1 MLWVFLLF
9 LMFFSTNANVYEA
22 NTTDLSKCK
31 VHYSR
36 SEDTYKHFYEIAD
49 ESHGNDTILD
59 FHFLVLAASDA
70 HILFS
75 PSMKLNKNDPA
86 YEIVLG
92 AGGNMFSDI
101 RRAQKSAVKAS
112 VRLNNILSSL
122 DPQAF
127 WIHISKDGLI
137 DVGREGEELGFLSW
151 RDNDPLPLKY
161 FSFGTWSGV
170 EAKWYFDCYSKNG
183 SKEVVKELTHHE
195 RLRHNLLFYYDPYV
209 RPVLQPLDLTVIKMI
224 LNLNYI
230 SLDEYKSVLEL
241 RGTTKLAWRDEKMI
255 WHPSDYGNVSS
266 LHLIGR
272 QIWRPDFVVYN
283 AINSMGRDVL
293 GDSMM
298 VVTSDGS
305 VEWNPSINIK
315 AWCNITDLGHW
326 PIDTH
331 SCLVSLG
338 VWHEFEFLQLHFNKE
353 ESNILGERFQ
363 TEWEVVKITIIDN
376 FNWTFETS
384 TNTLPPFFKI
394 DIKMKRSS
402 SVYTAVFFTPFLVV
416 ALAMLLSFCVSPFG
430 YLKISLGCLQLI
442 IISLIL
448 VTLAHV
454 IPILPDRVP
463 YLVLL
468 YSYSCI
474 ASTICIFI
482 SIIVINLS
490 RSTYKTNIPHWLWK
504 FLTAYPT
511 RFALMLPNV
520 QASENYGKLDDDVPI
535 INTDD
540 NVQNTWIL
548 LGKAVDRISFIVYFI
563 LIVYAISTQY

>member
-1 MLWVFLLF
+1 MQWVLLLF
-9 LMFFSTNANVYEA
+9 LKFFCINANIYEA

-36 SEDTYKHFYEIAD
+36 SEGSYNTFYEIAD
-49 ESHGNDTILD
+49 ESHENETLLD
-59 FHFLVLAASDA
+59 FHFLVLAPSDA

-75 PSMKLNKNDPA
+75 PSMVLDKNDPA

-112 VRLNNILSSL
+112 IRIKSVLSPV
-122 DPQAF
+122 DPRAF

-137 DVGREGEELGFLSW
+137 EVGREGEELAFLSW
-151 RDNDPLPLKY
+151 KDNTPLPLKY
-161 FSFGTWSGV
+161 FSFGTWPGV
-170 EAKWYFDCYSKNG
+170 EAKWYFDCNLKSD
-183 SKEVVKELTHHE
+183 SKEVVKELTNLQ
-195 RLRHNLLFYYDPYV
+195 RLRHHLLFYYDPYV
-209 RPVLQPLDLTVIKMI
+209 RPVLQTSDLTVVKMI
-224 LNLNYI
+224 LKLNYI
-230 SLDEYKSVLEL
+230 SLDEYKSVLQL
-241 RGTTKLAWRDEKMI
+241 RGTTKLEWKDEKI
-255 WHPSDYGNVSS
+255 VWNPSEYGNISS
-266 LHLIGR
+266 MHLVGR

-283 AINSMGRDVL
+283 AINTMGRDVL
-293 GDSMM
+293 GDSIM
-298 VVTSDGS
+298 VVTNDGS

-331 SCLVSLG
+331 ACLISMG
-338 VWHEFEFLQLHFNKE
+338 VWNEFEFLQLHLNKE
-353 ESNILGERFQ
+353 ESDILGEHFQ
-363 TEWEVVKITIIDN
+363 TEWDVQKVTIIDN

-384 TNTLPPFFKI
+384 SNTLPPFFKI
-394 DIKMKRSS
+394 EFKLKRSL

-416 ALAMLLSFCVSPFG
+416 ATSMLLSFCVSPFG
-430 YLKISLGCLQLI
+430 SLKISLGALQLV

-474 ASTICIFI
+474 ASAVCILI
-482 SIIVINLS
+482 SVVVINLS
-490 RSTYKTNIPHWLWK
+490 RSKYKTNIPHFMWK
-504 FLTAYPT
+504 FLTWYPI
-511 RFALMLPNV
+511 RFVLILPNV
-520 QASENYGKLDDDVPI
+520 QVSENYGALDEIAMVDV
-535 INTDD
+535 ND
-540 NVQNTWIL
+540 NERNSWIL
-548 LGKAVDRISFIVYFI
+548 LAKAIDRICFFVFFVII
-563 LIVYAISTQY
+563 LYAISSQY